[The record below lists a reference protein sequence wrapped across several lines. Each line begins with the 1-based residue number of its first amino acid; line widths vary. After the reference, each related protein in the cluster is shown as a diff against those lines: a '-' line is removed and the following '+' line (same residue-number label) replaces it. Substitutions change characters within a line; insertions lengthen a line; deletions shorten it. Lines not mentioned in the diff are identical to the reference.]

1 MRRRDF
7 ISALGGAAMLPL
19 PLHAQVASRI
29 RRIGILSALS
39 ATDSQT
45 ALLISSLQTG
55 LVQNGWV
62 EGQNIEILVRY
73 ANGNLDRLAALA
85 SELVRA
91 NVELIVTSGTPPVKA
106 VRNASSEMPVIF
118 ATIGDPVGAGVVD
131 SLARPG
137 GKATGLSLIATE
149 LARKRLE
156 LTKEIVPDLSSVAI
170 LWDPSNES
178 LALQFKQTQEAA
190 KLLGLTIHSLPVK
203 LADQF
208 HAAIQT
214 AVAFRAGALITTSDA
229 IQIAQRELIAK
240 YATQSRIPLVGEFR
254 EIAEAGAVFSYGPNR
269 ADMWRRAAG
278 YVDKILRG
286 TQPAELPIQQPT
298 RFEFVL
304 NLKAANALD
313 LKLNPML
320 LARADQVIE

>member
-7 ISALGGAAMLPL
+7 ISALGGVGILPL
-19 PLHAQVASRI
+19 QLHAVIASRI
-29 RRIGILSALS
+29 RRIGILSSFS
-39 ATDSQT
+39 ATDSQA

-62 EGQNIEILVRY
+62 EGQNVEILVRY

-85 SELVRA
+85 SELVLAR
-91 NVELIVTSGTPPVKA
+91 VEVIVTNGTPPVKA
-106 VRNASSEMPVIF
+106 IRNASSEMPVVF
-118 ATIGDPVGAGVVD
+118 ATIGDPVGAGVAA

-137 GKATGLSLIATE
+137 GRATGLSLIATD

-156 LTKEIVPDLSSVAI
+156 LIKEVIPGLSSVAI

-178 LALQFKQTQEAA
+178 LALQFKQTEEAA

-203 LADQF
+203 AADQF
-208 HAAIQT
+208 PTAIQT
-214 AVAFRAGALITTSDA
+214 AVAARAGALITTSDA
-229 IQIAQRELIAK
+229 VQIGQRELIAK
-240 YATQSRIPLVGEFR
+240 SATESRIPLVGEFR
-254 EIAEAGAVFSYGPNR
+254 EIAEAGAVLSYGPNR
-269 ADMWRRAAG
+269 SDMWRRAAG

-286 TQPAELPIQQPT
+286 TPPAELPIQQPT

-304 NLKAANALD
+304 NIKAANALG
-313 LKLNPML
+313 LKIDPML
-320 LARADQVIE
+320 LARADEVIE